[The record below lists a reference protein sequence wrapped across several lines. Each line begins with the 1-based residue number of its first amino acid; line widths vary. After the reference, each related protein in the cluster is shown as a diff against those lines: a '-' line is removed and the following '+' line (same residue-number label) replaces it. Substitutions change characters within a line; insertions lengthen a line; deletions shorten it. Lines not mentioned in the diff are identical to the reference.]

1 MATWYDHA
9 NSAGGEIGKRKPED
23 RRMQEWAGP
32 EEEGSSEASAHFV
45 MIIQGA
51 MPWAGMVQ
59 GIAGVKEALL
69 RILWSDPGTVVLE
82 GAATLLASLD
92 EPKIWAAHGTGD
104 GRPYWH
110 CWFGYEEGSVTIQR
124 LTEPAASDFALGRLR
139 SRLNE
144 IFGVLIDCAADLRK
158 LTATSQREGLVTH
171 RCSGRE

>member
-1 MATWYDHA
+1 
-9 NSAGGEIGKRKPED
+9 
-23 RRMQEWAGP
+23 MQEWTTP
-32 EEEGSSEASAHFV
+32 EEEGSREAAAHFV

-51 MPWAGMVQ
+51 MPWAGVVE

-69 RILWSDPGTVVLE
+69 RILWADPGNVVLE
-82 GAATLLASLD
+82 DVANLLASLD

-110 CWFGYEEGSVTIQR
+110 CWFGYEGGSVTIQR
-124 LTEPAASDFALGRLR
+124 LTEPAASDLALGRLR

-144 IFGVLIDCAADLRK
+144 ILGVLIDCATDLRR
-158 LTATSQREGLVTH
+158 LIAGSQREGLVTH